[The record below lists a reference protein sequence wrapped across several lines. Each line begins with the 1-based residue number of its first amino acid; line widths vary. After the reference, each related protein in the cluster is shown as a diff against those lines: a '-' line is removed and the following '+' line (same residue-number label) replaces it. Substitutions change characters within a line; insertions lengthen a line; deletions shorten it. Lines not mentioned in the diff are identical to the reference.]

1 VNFIAKM
8 VTLALCASL
17 VAAQESAKAAPGKA
31 TSKIEAV
38 EGAPPNLDTGE
49 TSVSDPKRMSQQN
62 ANALKDLPKN
72 LLIDQE
78 EFWTSPLRWTLK
90 DATWLVPLTG
100 VTAGSIALD
109 GTMERGLPKS
119 TNVIHR
125 SRQLSNYGVAGLAGL
140 DGGFYLLGAMSHNEH
155 LRETGFL
162 GGEAAIDALG
172 LSSFLQQVTQR
183 ERPFQGNGNGRFWQ
197 GGTSFPSDHA
207 SGAWSL
213 ASVFA
218 HEYPGPLTELFAYGA
233 ASAISI
239 SRVTGR
245 KHFPSD
251 VLIGSALGW
260 YMGRQ
265 VYNRHHNFDL
275 GGAQSP
281 ARTSFD
287 EERHTSENRGS
298 PYVPLD
304 SWIYP
309 ALDRLAALGY
319 INTQIAGL
327 RPWTRSEC
335 ARLVGE
341 AEDAI
346 GAGRNDSYAVSL
358 YEGLAREFS
367 REAEITN
374 AENRSAQVESIYTRI
389 EGIAGK
395 PLNDS
400 YHFGQTLINDFGRPY
415 SEGVNAIA
423 GASGWVSEGPLVL
436 YLRGEYQHAP
446 STPAY
451 PQSVRSLVAAVDQN
465 PVQPPSVPSATNQ
478 FQLLDSYVG
487 LTVLNTQISFG
498 KESLW
503 WGPGEGGSLV
513 FSDNADP
520 LYMLRASQVS
530 PTKLPGFLGWLGPMR
545 TDLFFGKLSG
555 QRFPRNAYIHGE
567 KISFKP
573 TPNLELGFSRT
584 AELAGTGRLLTPAAI
599 FNSYVSPRE
608 SSFYTP
614 RDNPGK
620 RTGGFD
626 ISYRPPFVRDWLTL
640 YLDSLSSDDP
650 SPIASPR
657 RAAISPGL
665 YMSHIPKLPKFD
677 FRAEAA
683 NTNTASSSRGGQ
695 FIYHDF
701 YYHDLYTNNNDL
713 IGNWIG
719 REGTGIQVSTTYWH
733 SATSTVQL
741 GYRHAEVAKDFIPK
755 GGTVN
760 DYLLR
765 PKLRIRSSLELSGLL
780 QYEKWDYPVLSAT
793 RQSDFVSSIQI
804 TFFPGGRLSLRAKQ

>member
-1 VNFIAKM
+1 MI
-8 VTLALCASL
+8 LCASL
-17 VAAQESAKAAPGKA
+17 AVAQESVKVAPGRAASESDPA
-31 TSKIEAV
+31 TST
-38 EGAPPNLDTGE
+38 GAPASDSSDTTTNDPGLTSQHAE
-49 TSVSDPKRMSQQN
+49 T
-62 ANALKDLPKN
+62 LKDLPKN
-72 LLIDQE
+72 LLIDQK
-78 EFWTSPLRWTLK
+78 EFWTSPLRWTPR

-100 VTAGSIALD
+100 MTAGSIALD

-119 TNVIHR
+119 SRIIHR
-125 SRQLSNYGVAGLAGL
+125 SRQLSNYGAAGLAGL
-140 DGGFYLLGAMSHNEH
+140 DGGFYLLGALKHNQHME
-155 LRETGFL
+155 ETGLL
-162 GGEAAIDALG
+162 GGEAAINSLAVGSLVE
-172 LSSFLQQVTQR
+172 QVTQR
-183 ERPFQGNGNGRFWQ
+183 ERPFAGNGDGRFWQ

-207 SGAWSL
+207 AAAWSL
-213 ASVFA
+213 ASVIA
-218 HEYPGPLTELFAYGA
+218 REYPGALTKLFAYGA

-245 KHFPSD
+245 EHFPSD

-265 VYNRHHNFDL
+265 VYNRHHDFDL
-275 GGAQSP
+275 GGEQAP
-281 ARTSFD
+281 ARSSFD
-287 EERHTSENRGS
+287 TDRHTSANRGS

-335 ARLVGE
+335 ARLVTE
-341 AEDAI
+341 AEDSMA
-346 GAGRNDSYAVSL
+346 AGKDDPEAMRL
-358 YEGLAREFS
+358 HEGLAKEFS
-367 REAEITN
+367 MESELSN
-374 AENRSAQVESIYTRI
+374 SMNRAAQVESLYTRI
-389 EGIAGK
+389 EGIAGR

-415 SEGVNAIA
+415 AEGVSAIA
-423 GASGWVSEGPLVL
+423 GASGWVTDGPLVL

-451 PQSVRSLVAAVDQN
+451 PQSVRNLIAAVDQN
-465 PVQPPSVPSATNQ
+465 PVQPPSVPSVTNQ

-513 FSDNADP
+513 FSDNASP

-530 PTKLPGFLGWLGPMR
+530 PTKLPGFLGWLGPMK
-545 TDLFFGKLSG
+545 TELFFGKFSG
-555 QRFPRNAYIHGE
+555 QRFPRNTYIHGE

-584 AELAGTGRLLTPAAI
+584 AELAGTGRLLTPAAV
-599 FNSYVSPRE
+599 FNSYLSVRE
-608 SSFYTP
+608 SNFYGP

-650 SPIASPR
+650 SPIAAPR

-665 YMSHIPKLPKFD
+665 YVPHIPKLPKFD

-683 NTNTASSSRGGQ
+683 NTNTPSSSVDGQ
-695 FIYHDF
+695 FIYYDF
-701 YYHDLYTNNNDL
+701 YYHDLYTNKNNL
-713 IGNWIG
+713 IGDWIG
-719 REGTGIQVSTTYWH
+719 REGTGVQLATTYWH
-733 SATSTVQL
+733 SADSTIEL
-741 GYRHAEVAKDFIPK
+741 GYRHAEVAKDFISR
-755 GGTVN
+755 GGSVN
-760 DYLLR
+760 DYSVK
-765 PKLRIRSSLELSGLL
+765 PKLRIRPSLELSGLL
-780 QYEKWDYPVLSAT
+780 QYEKWDYPVLSST
-793 RQSDFVSSIQI
+793 RQSNFAASVQVSYYPGKKLSFV
-804 TFFPGGRLSLRAKQ
+804 RK